1 LQVASQAISVLSG
14 DEDENIKNNFEELTV
29 QYLELV
35 NVRYIE
41 NIITLLIVYFIIKLY
56 LIIRFE

>member
-1 LQVASQAISVLSG
+1 MQVASQAISVLSG